1 MSTKMSQKDH
11 IYDSFTFL
19 MVRTDMAGRYTYA
32 NRKFI
37 HDYGW
42 LYPDG
47 EFLGKDSLS
56 SICTYDH
63 LKVGEAVAQCVA
75 DPGEIVKVEIDKP
88 SSDGSARTT
97 IWDFVCVVD
106 NEGTPVEIQCTGIDI
121 TDRIQAERTLQ
132 ESVEQLNSLSF
143 ITSEFLRQ
151 ENWEE
156 ILNDVFEL
164 VGRTLKVDRVYYFEN
179 LFDSASNAKSSIIR
193 VEWVNEGISP
203 EIDNPLLQSI
213 PHDLFSNQIGLLSRN
228 LPFQSIVSQIEDI
241 DLRMALESQQIASL
255 MAVPVMVDDTFF
267 GFIGVD
273 DCHHKRVWKDGEITY
288 LRNIASSLS
297 LAIIRQNN
305 TKQLRQWNERFEII
319 TSATNDAIWDYEF
332 TKGRLFR
339 GHGFKTS
346 FGYETGHIEPG
357 HMELLELVHPEDR
370 GWLTERYTSMFQP
383 GCTDTNWEVEYRLRR
398 TDGTYA
404 YVIERAVYIR
414 NESGEVVRAVGATS
428 DITHRHEYEES
439 LKKLNLELERNVREL
454 ALSNQDLEQFAY
466 VTSHDL
472 QEPLRMVS
480 SFMTLLEKKYGEQL
494 DEKALQ
500 YIHFATDGA
509 KRMRQIILDLL
520 EFSKV
525 GKYEEQPTLVSLNDV
540 VSETLALYRRLISEK
555 RAVVNVG
562 ELPTVTYFR
571 TPISQIFQNIIANA
585 LRYSKDG
592 VSPQI
597 DIIAIEHKYEHEII
611 ITDNGIGISSEFYNK
626 IFVMFQRLNPD
637 NEDTGTGIGL
647 SIVKKILDRMGGR
660 IWVDSQEGVGSTF
673 HFTIP
678 KIPNRE

>member
-1 MSTKMSQKDH
+1 MMSQMDH
-11 IYDSFTFL
+11 AYDSFTFL
-19 MVRTDMAGRYTYA
+19 MVRTNLSGRYTYA

-37 HDYGW
+37 EEYGW

-47 EFLGKDSLS
+47 NFIGKESLS
-56 SICTYDH
+56 SIFEYDH
-63 LKVGEAVAQCVA
+63 VKVRDAVAKCVA
-75 DPGEIVKVEIDKP
+75 EPGQIIKVEIDKP
-88 SSDGSARTT
+88 SKDGSVRTT
-97 IWDFVCVVD
+97 IWDFVCVTDAV
-106 NEGTPVEIQCTGIDI
+106 GTPLEIQCTGIDI
-121 TDRIQAERTLQ
+121 TDRIQAERTLK
-132 ESVEQLNSLSF
+132 ESVEQLDSLSF

-179 LFDSASNAKSSIIR
+179 HFDSNANAKSSIIR
-193 VEWVNEGISP
+193 VEWVNEGISS
-203 EIDNPLLQSI
+203 EIDNPLLQDIS
-213 PHDLFSNQIGLLSRN
+213 HELFSKQIGLLSRN
-228 LPFQSIVSQIEDI
+228 LPFQSIVSQIEED
-241 DLRMALESQQIASL
+241 DLRLAFAAQQISSL
-255 MAVPVMVDDTFF
+255 LAVPVMVDDTFF

-273 DCHHKRVWKDGEITY
+273 DCHHERVWKDGEITY

-305 TKQLRQWNERFEII
+305 TRQLRQWNERFEII
-319 TSATNDAIWDYEF
+319 TNATNDAIWDYEF

-339 GHGFKTS
+339 GHGFKTL

-357 HMELLELVHPEDR
+357 HMELLELVHPDDR
-370 GWLTERYTSMFQP
+370 GWLTERYAAMFRP
-383 GCTDTNWEVEYRLRR
+383 DCTDTNWEVEYRLRR
-398 TDGTYA
+398 SDGTYA

-414 NESGEVVRAVGATS
+414 NEAGEAVRAVGATT

-439 LKKLNLELERNVREL
+439 LKKLNLELEKNIREL

-525 GKYEEQPTLVSLNDV
+525 GKYEEQPTLVPLNDV
-540 VSETLALYRRLISEK
+540 VSETLALYRRLISESK
-555 RAVVNVG
+555 AVVKVG
-562 ELPTVTYFR
+562 KLPTVTYYR
-571 TPISQIFQNIIANA
+571 TPLAQIFQNLLANA
-585 LRYSKDG
+585 LRYSKVG
-592 VSPQI
+592 VSPH
-597 DIIAIEHKYEHEII
+597 IEISTVEHNHEHEIMVS
-611 ITDNGIGISSEFYNK
+611 DNGIGISPEFYGK
-626 IFVMFQRLNPD
+626 IFVMFHRLNPD
-637 NEDTGTGIGL
+637 FEDTGTGIGL
-647 SIVKKILDRMGGR
+647 SVVKKILDRMGGR
-660 IWVDSQEGVGSTF
+660 IWVDSEEGVGSTF

-678 KIPNRE
+678 KMPHRE